1 MLMFDRQN
9 VRHGRSVVV
18 IGLVVLGCAVGGCS
32 REEKSRP
39 LSFEPGVYRGD
50 KLPALT
56 DDEQKKLQQRG
67 TLQR

>member
-1 MLMFDRQN
+1 MLSFDGPMR
-9 VRHGRSVVV
+9 RKSSVMVT
-18 IGLVVLGCAVGGCS
+18 GLIAIACVVGGCS

-50 KLPALT
+50 KLPALS

>member
-1 MLMFDRQN
+1 MLPLDGPWR
-9 VRHGRSVVV
+9 RKSSVIV
-18 IGLVVLGCAVGGCS
+18 IGLIAIACAVGGCS

-39 LSFEPGVYRGD
+39 LSFEPGVYRGE
-50 KLPALT
+50 KLPALS